1 MVLVFGIDFPLFE
14 FLLILNIIMLAYIV
28 ISMFEI
34 RSLIQL
40 RKDFEEFIGKKEKK
54 REPLFPKPEV
64 KQVNREEELKKPEAM
79 S

>member
-14 FLLILNIIMLAYIV
+14 FLLILNVIMLVYIV

-40 RKDFEEFIGKKEKK
+40 RREFEEFIGKKEKK
-54 REPLFPKPEV
+54 REPLFSKPEV
-64 KQVNREEELKKPEAM
+64 KQEDNKEI
-79 S
+79 

>member
-14 FLLILNIIMLAYIV
+14 FLLILNVIMLAYIA

-40 RKDFEEFIGKKEKK
+40 RKELEEFMGKKENK
-54 REPLFPKPEV
+54 REPIFSKPEV
-64 KQVNREEELKKPEAM
+64 KQEGIKEA
-79 S
+79 